1 MIASFWIT
9 KTAFPS
15 PLTLPKTNR
24 SPLKM
29 MVSNRNLLSRGLH
42 PWKLTWHW
50 KITIFNRKYIFKWWI
65 FHCHVSFREG
75 ILQPKRLQV
84 LARPKAL
91 TSKTLRVEKR
101 DKNSLKKWRCSLW
114 LGGIPGPVTME
125 SEGLWGALHK
135 NEQII
140 YIYYFTVS
148 GWGIPPNYGYTW
160 MIGN

>member
-1 MIASFWIT
+1 M
-9 KTAFPS
+9 
-15 PLTLPKTNR
+15 
-24 SPLKM
+24 
-29 MVSNRNLLSRGLH
+29 
-42 PWKLTWHW
+42 
-50 KITIFNRKYIFKWWI
+50 
-65 FHCHVSFREG
+65 
-75 ILQPKRLQV
+75 

-140 YIYYFTVS
+140 YIYILFHC
-148 GWGIPPNYGYTW
+148 
-160 MIGN
+160 